1 MRKSLALKTLLRS
14 PVKTMLTFLLIAA
27 ASFALFS
34 RVTDYAIVNRESAKA
49 ESFYY
54 GVAALNN
61 GVPPMGIYYFEPKPW
76 PTEAQIEEFA
86 SLPGVTL
93 TDTRYTTDGLVEDYK
108 RVIDPDSPMEE
119 GEFVLEGTYEGFEE
133 YDSGAMYLLFRD
145 ITTYAGEIKF
155 DEDRPLKIRA
165 NAEWDFENFWSKQYP
180 REFFEGI
187 KEGSRCLVLGTYSE
201 QSGSAFVLGTYNVYW
216 DGQTDLLRV
225 VDGLG
230 DDYLETEEFAWY
242 KEKIEAR
249 NQSTSSYDIVYT
261 LDMRAIPYVNERRI
275 VVAKGRPL
283 TAGDTDACVVSE
295 LFLETYGLS
304 IGDKLHIE
312 FGDRLLRGQQ
322 GCLGTRYRTADEMS
336 DFVASAELE
345 IIGAYRFTNDGNE
358 RFNDAEW
365 SYGPATVFVPS
376 VLLPVEVPED
386 HEIEMGDFSV
396 FIENPRDIQAFREA
410 AETWAAD
417 MDLGLRFS
425 DGGWFGMKNNFETGS
440 LASFLTTMLYVL
452 GAALALLLAVY
463 LYIGRNKKS
472 YAIMRTL
479 GVPGKKAGSSL
490 VLPFC
495 VLSVFAMI
503 SGGIA
508 GLFYASYT
516 AAKTLAGMS
525 GSSAP
530 EGYVYVLNAA
540 IPVGAVV
547 LCLVLEL
554 LFISFVALLFLQ
566 KMKKTPPLELLQE
579 GAGSAGAPGN
589 GGFSWNPYMTKK
601 HVPEVADTSP
611 ILDEFEIGRLSDALD
626 SPDAKTGAIERT
638 PGKYSALRQVSAYI
652 LRHMQ
657 RGMGKTV
664 VSLVLTAVLAAG
676 IGMFVLAKLTYQEA
690 YRELDVKGRAIGF
703 STSAIKELSK
713 SDLIKDIYCYSTSS
727 VRVNGVGVLSPIT
740 FTNDFDHY
748 LARDYTVTYAEG
760 YDISVFEGTGTVCLV
775 GQTLAEK
782 LGIRPG
788 DDITLMSESLYSF
801 MPQVYEAEELEAAI
815 ERAGIMF
822 KVAGVLESGDADADA
837 GIFAAVNSG
846 TEMLFSSQ
854 PFPVGYC
861 EFTLADNTKILEMD
875 SLLEELKTESIRYS
889 QTSYYHIDSDLLDN
903 TKRIRDLLVSL
914 FPIAMAAAVL
924 IGLFGPGLLI
934 LQSAQEAAFLRI
946 LGVTKKRARCMLIF
960 EQVFLV
966 IAGIVLVAGV
976 LVLFLPG
983 QFMRSTQTLAF
994 CWSLYFLGSVC
1005 GTLVA
1010 AVQVTK
1016 HKLLELLQVKE

>member
-54 GVAALNN
+54 GVAGLDNST
-61 GVPPMGIYYFEPKPW
+61 PPMGAYFPDPKPW
-76 PTEAQIEEFA
+76 PAEEQIEEFT
-86 SLPGVTL
+86 SLPGITL
-93 TDTRYTTDGLVEDYK
+93 VDTRYMTDGLVEDYK
-108 RVIDPDSPMEE
+108 RVIEQESSASE
-119 GEFVLEGTYEGFEE
+119 EFVIEGTYEGYDE
-133 YDSGAMYLLFRD
+133 YGQEPYVRRYLNFND
-145 ITTYAGEIKF
+145 ITVYAGEVVLDSRMPMKIAVNFAEEMLPYYKQPFSQDFF
-155 DEDRPLKIRA
+155 DEL
-165 NAEWDFENFWSKQYP
+165 EQ
-180 REFFEGI
+180 
-187 KEGSRCLVLGTYSE
+187 GSRYLVVGYYSVNTGTAFELNLYLYTAQ
-201 QSGSAFVLGTYNVYW
+201 QSIHLI
-216 DGQTDLLRV
+216 
-225 VDGLG
+225 DGLG
-230 DDYLETEEFAWY
+230 DDYLETEEFSWY
-242 KEKIEAR
+242 KGEIEATK
-249 NQSTSSYDIVYT
+249 QSGMAYDIVYT

-304 IGDKLHIE
+304 IGDKIHIE
-312 FGDRLLRGQQ
+312 FGDRLLRGRQ

-463 LYIGRNKKS
+463 LYIGRNKNA

-479 GVPGKKAGSSL
+479 GVPGKKAGGSL
-490 VLPFC
+490 VLPFGT
-495 VLSVFAMI
+495 LALFAMVV
-503 SGGIA
+503 GGMA

-530 EGYVYVLNAA
+530 EGYVYVLNAS
-540 IPVGAVV
+540 IPVGAVL

-566 KMKKTPPLELLQE
+566 KMKNTSPLELLQE
-579 GAGSAGAPGN
+579 GAGSASAAGN

-601 HVPEVADTSP
+601 HVLKIADTSP
-611 ILDEFEIGRLSDALD
+611 VPDGFEIGRLSAALD
-626 SPDAKTGAIERT
+626 SPDVKTGAKERT
-638 PGKYSALRQVSAYI
+638 PGKYNALRQVSAYI

-657 RGMGKTV
+657 RGIGKTA
-664 VSLVLTAVLAAG
+664 VSLMLTAVLAAG

-690 YRELDVKGRAIGF
+690 YHELDVKGRAIGF

-760 YDISVFEGTGTVCLV
+760 YDISVFEGTGTVCMV
-775 GQTLAEK
+775 GQTLAET

-788 DDITLMSESLYSF
+788 DDITLMSEALYSF
-801 MPQVYEAEELEAAI
+801 MPQVYEEEELEFAI
-815 ERAGIMF
+815 ERAGIVF
-822 KVAGVLESGDADADA
+822 KVIGILESEDA
-837 GIFAAVNSG
+837 AANACFLLVA
-846 TEMLFSSQ
+846 LFS
-854 PFPVGYC
+854 G
-861 EFTLADNTKILEMD
+861 
-875 SLLEELKTESIRYS
+875 
-889 QTSYYHIDSDLLDN
+889 
-903 TKRIRDLLVSL
+903 
-914 FPIAMAAAVL
+914 
-924 IGLFGPGLLI
+924 
-934 LQSAQEAAFLRI
+934 RI
-946 LGVTKKRARCMLIF
+946 LWG
-960 EQVFLV
+960 
-966 IAGIVLVAGV
+966 
-976 LVLFLPG
+976 
-983 QFMRSTQTLAF
+983 
-994 CWSLYFLGSVC
+994 VC
-1005 GTLVA
+1005 GGSAGDKV
-1010 AVQVTK
+1010 
-1016 HKLLELLQVKE
+1016 